1 MVLILSLENLADAC
15 QLLLHYW
22 QDFGLIFHY
31 FFSWGNMSFHGICG
45 VYGISSVDI

>member
-22 QDFGLIFHY
+22 QDFGLVFHY
-31 FFSWGNMSFHGICG
+31 FFFLGEYVFSWNMWSIW
-45 VYGISSVDI
+45 YIER